1 MGQSLWKTSDQGMAT
16 ANAIYRMRFSFIIKM
31 QGILAVDL
39 VCIILTESGCLKK
52 NCAQGND

>member
-1 MGQSLWKTSDQGMAT
+1 MAT
-16 ANAIYRMRFSFIIKM
+16 ANSIYRMSFSFSINW

-39 VCIILTESGCLKK
+39 VCFILTESGCLKK